1 MPRTLTTLMIKGGS
15 VDSCALRFVKW
26 KGCTMTKAEI
36 ELQKNKGAVGDLCP
50 FFRYTRRGIS
60 PLLLAQRKGK

>member
-1 MPRTLTTLMIKGGS
+1 
-15 VDSCALRFVKW
+15 
-26 KGCTMTKAEI
+26 MTKAEI